1 IVTATATAR
10 EREAGTLPVLRMT
23 GMSAGELALALVV
36 GPNVFA
42 AVLGGSLL
50 LGGLVL
56 LATTLPISALMLP
69 LFLLVVLAVATH
81 LTAIGLGDALGQ
93 RVNAMVVGGLL
104 GVGILIP
111 GLLGGVLA
119 SFDVAATG
127 LLLGPLPALTAS
139 VADIS
144 GLNGVGLYLSDELT
158 VTMLG
163 YSLAIQSVLGL
174 ICLNSWRRRVEQ
186 GWAPLFRP
194 IEGVILALASIGCSA
209 LTLLDINNH
218 HQAQD

>member
-50 LGGLVL
+50 LSGVVL
-56 LATTLPISALMLP
+56 LAFTLPISALIVP
-69 LFLLVVLAVATH
+69 LGLLVVLATATH

-119 SFDVAATG
+119 SFDIAATG

-144 GLNGVGLYLSDELT
+144 GLAQVGLYLGNELT
-158 VTMLG
+158 LTMLA
-163 YSLAIQSVLGL
+163 YSVCAQALLGL
-174 ICLNSWRRRVEQ
+174 ICLNSWR
-186 GWAPLFRP
+186 
-194 IEGVILALASIGCSA
+194 
-209 LTLLDINNH
+209 
-218 HQAQD
+218 